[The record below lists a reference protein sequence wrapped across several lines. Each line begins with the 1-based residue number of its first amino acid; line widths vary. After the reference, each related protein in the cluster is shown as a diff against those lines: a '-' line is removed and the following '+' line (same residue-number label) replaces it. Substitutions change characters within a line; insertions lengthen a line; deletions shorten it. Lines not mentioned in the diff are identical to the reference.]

1 MNAIAALSRPMSK
14 ARNIN
19 RIRWLPGLLAL
30 AMLAA
35 VIAACAPAAPG
46 PGDVPGPGGGVDAGD
61 IAPPFAMQLADGS
74 QVTLKNLVDNQ
85 QPAFLMYFATW

>member
-1 MNAIAALSRPMSK
+1 MAK

-46 PGDVPGPGGGVDAGD
+46 SGDVPGLAGVDAGD

>member
-46 PGDVPGPGGGVDAGD
+46 PGGGVDAGD